1 MYFSICPSPPILFMY
16 SKSMGMSLSTFRL
29 WDCSAT
35 DQELM
40 ELARQ
45 TDRIIITADL
55 DFPQLL
61 ALSGAAAPGIILFRG
76 GDYSELE
83 MEELLRRVLDS
94 ILTDRIQ
101 RAICVVDRKRIRCH
115 RIAFGQQLISE
126 HLHHRKICIIC

>member
-1 MYFSICPSPPILFMY
+1 MNVLLDMPVSPNLVHVLEEYGHVAVHASDLGLF
-16 SKSMGMSLSTFRL
+16 R
-29 WDCSAT
+29 AT

-61 ALSGAAAPGIILFRG
+61 ALSGAASPGLILFRG
-76 GDYSELE
+76 GDYSERE

-94 ILTDRIQ
+94 IPADRIQ
-101 RAICVVDRKRIRCH
+101 SAICVVDRKRIRVTELPLG
-115 RIAFGQQLISE
+115 RN
-126 HLHHRKICIIC
+126 